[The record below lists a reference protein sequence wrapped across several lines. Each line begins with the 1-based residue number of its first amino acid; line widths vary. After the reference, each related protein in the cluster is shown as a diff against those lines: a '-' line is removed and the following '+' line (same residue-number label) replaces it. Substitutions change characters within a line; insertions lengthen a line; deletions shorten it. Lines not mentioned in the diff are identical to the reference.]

1 MFLIS
6 SVLAQSQFCN
16 DGNTFCVSGHK
27 TGDNIVIHLFTNNNG
42 WSAFGTGTGMRNSQM
57 YTIWK
62 NSTGG
67 CTLAQAYS
75 TAKSY
80 PIPDSGDPVT
90 QIAPYLP
97 APSWAT
103 LSCAFVRP
111 AQQSKSTIS
120 SSSTFIWALSSSPPV
135 TPDVSTSRF
144 SIHQQDGRGQAD
156 FTVNGPAIPSTATNT
171 TTSAVPSA
179 TAAPSIL
186 EPPSNWSDGYNVYL
200 HGILMFLAWGL
211 FPFFGIYA
219 ARFSK
224 KSPVWFKI
232 HIASFTLT
240 FLATVAGFLL
250 VFLFNTPP
258 HFKSWHEIIG
268 LIVCIG
274 MVFQIVLGIYIDRT
288 FDAERG
294 TIPIRDKIHWVL
306 GRLLFFLGLITI
318 VTGMQQYH
326 EGGQRVNSVLWW
338 LFVIWVVVGD
348 IALFFGAPLLEKTND
363 AHHAAQV
370 AVQKEETVAEPEVQ
384 PVVHESI
391 AEEKTA
397 LEKTDVKAAE
407 IENKAE

>member
-1 MFLIS
+1 MLFLQ
-6 SVLAQSQFCN
+6 SVLAQSQFCAG
-16 DGNTFCVSGHK
+16 DNTFCVYGHQ
-27 TGDNIVIHLFTNNNG
+27 TNGNIVVHMYSNVPG
-42 WSAFGTGTGMRNSQM
+42 WASFGIGTGMRGTQM
-57 YTIWK
+57 YTFWK

-75 TAKSY
+75 TAEVY
-80 PIPDSGDPVT
+80 PVPNSGDAVT

-103 LSCAFVRP
+103 ASCAFVRP
-111 AQQSKSTIS
+111 RQQSRSQVNGNTNFVWAYGNSAPSSADQATARFTIH
-120 SSSTFIWALSSSPPV
+120 
-135 TPDVSTSRF
+135 SR
-144 SIHQQDGRGQAD
+144 DGRGQAD
-156 FTVNGPAIPSTATNT
+156 FTTSQPSGQ
-171 TTSAVPSA
+171 S
-179 TAAPSIL
+179 TAAPKATTTVAPSTYDDG
-186 EPPSNWSDGYNVYL
+186 PQPFMQYPSNWSDGYNIYL

-306 GRLLFFLGLITI
+306 GRLLFFAGLVAII
-318 VTGMQQYH
+318 TGMQQYN
-326 EGGQRVNSVLWW
+326 VN
-338 LFVIWVVVGD
+338 G
-348 IALFFGAPLLEKTND
+348 
-363 AHHAAQV
+363 
-370 AVQKEETVAEPEVQ
+370 EPV
-384 PVVHESI
+384 
-391 AEEKTA
+391 
-397 LEKTDVKAAE
+397 
-407 IENKAE
+407 N